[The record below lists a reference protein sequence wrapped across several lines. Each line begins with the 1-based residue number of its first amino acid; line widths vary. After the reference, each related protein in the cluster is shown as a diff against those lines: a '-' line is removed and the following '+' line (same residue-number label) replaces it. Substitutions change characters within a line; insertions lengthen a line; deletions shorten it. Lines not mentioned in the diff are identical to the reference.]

1 MNHDDLI
8 GMVAEATSDLCH
20 WPYVYSDADLL
31 HVEKCEFCQLNSV
44 IELRQRNLLKK
55 TRKSRRTS
63 HE

>member
-8 GMVAEATSDLCH
+8 GMVAEAACDICH
-20 WPYVYSDADLL
+20 WPYVYRDADLL

-55 TRKSRRTS
+55 TRKSRRMS

>member
-1 MNHDDLI
+1 MNHDDLV
-8 GMVAEATSDLCH
+8 GMVAETTCDICH
-20 WPYVYSDADLL
+20 WPFVYDLL